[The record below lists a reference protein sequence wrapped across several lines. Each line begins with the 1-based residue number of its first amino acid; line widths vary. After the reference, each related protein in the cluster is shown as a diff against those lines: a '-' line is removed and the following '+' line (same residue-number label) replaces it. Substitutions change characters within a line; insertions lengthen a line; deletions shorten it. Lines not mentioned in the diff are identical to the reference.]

1 MAETIGDHCKEERP
15 ALVAASVAELRERLH
30 LDRMP
35 DMRCFRLAAF
45 TAAALGL
52 TAAAHAQRPAS
63 AVGIW
68 ATEGYGLVFDVRADS
83 VVRFEVTK
91 VSCIPVFRAA
101 TAPPPAGALAAFGPP
116 NAPASNTVLPGRT
129 ANDARIHRPSA
140 ASDMIVRRI
149 DRKPATC
156 DTPTPDTP
164 ISNFDVFA
172 QTWAEQYP
180 FFAERKTDWAAVVA
194 ANRPRVTDSTTP
206 EQLFDVISG
215 MIAPF
220 DDAHTSIRATTIQ
233 KGFGGIRKSPSFLA
247 TPAER
252 DSGYA
257 LVSAHLTSPL
267 HSFCEGRVEFGMLA
281 PDVGYLRIR
290 GFGGYTKDGT
300 YESGLVALEAAL
312 DTALA
317 NSSGW
322 KGLVIDVRINGG
334 GADPYGIAIA
344 RRLTATPYTAY
355 SKQARS
361 DPADQTKWSAEQPS
375 IVQPTTR
382 PSFRGPVVELIGVM
396 SISAAE
402 TFTQALLNRQ
412 PKITRVGETTQGVF
426 SDVLGRQLP
435 NGWRFG
441 LPNERFVTNGK
452 TYDLIGIAPDVA
464 VESFTPAARATGRDA
479 GVEKA
484 VELLRGGRSG
494 RSDQA
499 AATDARWL
507 EAKSAHYTVFYRSG
521 FERDVER
528 TREWFDGALAAET
541 RPNSP
546 EQLFA
551 RFQKWLDEAPS
562 Q

>member
-1 MAETIGDHCKEERP
+1 
-15 ALVAASVAELRERLH
+15 
-30 LDRMP
+30 
-35 DMRCFRLAAF
+35 MRCFRLVAPIVA
-45 TAAALGL
+45 TLGL
-52 TAAAHAQRPAS
+52 AAAAHAQRPAS

-68 ATEGYGLVFDVRADS
+68 ATEGYGLVFDIRADS

-91 VSCIPVFRAA
+91 VSCIATFRAA
-101 TAPPPAGALAAFGPP
+101 TAPAPSGALAAYGPP
-116 NAPASNTVLPGRT
+116 NNPAGITVLPGRT
-129 ANDARIHRPSA
+129 ANDARIHNPGA
-140 ASDMIVRRI
+140 ASDMILRRI
-149 DRKPATC
+149 GRKPATC

-172 QTWAEQYP
+172 RTWAEQYP
-180 FFAERKTDWAAVVA
+180 FFAEKKTDWSAVVA
-194 ANRPRVTDSTTP
+194 ANRSRVTEATTP
-206 EQLFDVISG
+206 EQLFDIISG

-220 DDAHTSIRATTIQ
+220 EDAHTSIRAPAIQ
-233 KGFGGIRKSPSFLA
+233 KGFGGIRRSPSFLA
-247 TPAER
+247 TPQER

-257 LVSAHLTSPL
+257 LVSAHLTSAL
-267 HSFCEGRVEFGMLA
+267 HPFCEGRVEFGMLA

-300 YESGLVALEAAL
+300 FQSGLVALEAAL

-317 NSSGW
+317 NSTGW

-334 GADPYGIAIA
+334 GADPYGLAIA

-361 DPADQTKWSAEQPS
+361 DPTDQTKWSPEQPS
-375 IVQPTTR
+375 VVQPTTR
-382 PSFRGPVVELIGVM
+382 PSFRGPVIELIGVQ
-396 SISAAE
+396 SVSAAE

-412 PKITRVGETTQGVF
+412 PKIIRVGETTQGVF

-452 TYDLIGIAPDVA
+452 TYDLVGIAPDVA

-484 VELLRGGRSG
+484 LEILRG
-494 RSDQA
+494 
-499 AATDARWL
+499 
-507 EAKSAHYTVFYRSG
+507 
-521 FERDVER
+521 
-528 TREWFDGALAAET
+528 
-541 RPNSP
+541 
-546 EQLFA
+546 
-551 RFQKWLDEAPS
+551 APS
-562 Q
+562 RPSRQD